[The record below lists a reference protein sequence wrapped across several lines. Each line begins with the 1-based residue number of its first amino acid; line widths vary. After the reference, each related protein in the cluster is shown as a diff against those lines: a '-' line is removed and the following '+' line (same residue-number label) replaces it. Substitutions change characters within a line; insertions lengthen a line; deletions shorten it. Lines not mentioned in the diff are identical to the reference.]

1 MQYTWKWAR
10 MLIVLILIAIP
21 IGCTTGLRTS
31 DELLGVTDLDAAYQ
45 HARKQYPP
53 ASYAAKKESEKS
65 PGDYLDMA
73 FSVFDTPETAEQ
85 KEASE
90 QFQLA
95 ELAFNR
101 ATQYRDTSRGRSS
114 DLRLAGQHFQTAAET
129 YIGAAKLWK
138 ESALEEDALFM
149 AGEAYFFIDY
159 YEDAINQYSALI
171 KKYPNTRH
179 LDRAQQK
186 RFAVAKYWLDAEI
199 DNPTGFFNMNLFDHS
214 MPLHERLSKAINILD
229 RMRFQDPTGALSD
242 DATMLVGQTYFNL
255 KDYSKADIYFADLV
269 KMFPS
274 SEHQFNA
281 HVLGMQCKLKLYMG
295 AEYSAVPLETAE
307 EYLSQIRRLFPQKYK
322 QQRDRLDRFTAEI
335 RYKKAE
341 REWFV
346 SQYYE
351 TKKEYRAARFYL
363 NELATNY
370 SDTPYGHRAIARL
383 NSIRH
388 FPGKPTQEMEWLVD
402 LFPEEEKAKPLIA
415 VETNDATL
423 R

>member
-1 MQYTWKWAR
+1 MQNKWKWAR
-10 MLIVLILIAIP
+10 MLIVLILFAIP
-21 IGCTTGLRTS
+21 IGCNTGIRTS

-45 HARKQYPP
+45 HARKRNPP
-53 ASYAAKKESEKS
+53 ASYAATKEAEKS
-65 PGDYLDMA
+65 PGDYLDIA
-73 FSVFDTPETAEQ
+73 FSVLDTPETAQQE
-85 KEASE
+85 EASE
-90 QFQLA
+90 QFKLA
-95 ELAFNR
+95 EFAFNR
-101 ATQYRDTSRGRSS
+101 ATEYRDKSRGRPS
-114 DLRLAGQHFQTAAET
+114 DLKLAGKHFQTAAES
-129 YIGAAKLWK
+129 YIEAADLWR

-186 RFAVAKYWLDAEI
+186 RFAIAKYWLDAEI
-199 DNPTGFFNMNLFDHS
+199 KSPTGFFHMNIFDHS
-214 MPLHERLSKAINILD
+214 MPMHERLSKAINILD

-255 KDYSKADIYFADLV
+255 KDYSRSDIYFADLV

-295 AEYSAVPLETAE
+295 AEYSAVPLETAA
-307 EYLSQIRRLFPQKYK
+307 EYLSQIHRLFPQEYK
-322 QQRDRLDRFTAEI
+322 KHHDRLDRFAAEI

-370 SDTPYGHRAIARL
+370 RDTPYGNRAIARL
-383 NSIRH
+383 NSIQQ
-388 FPGKPTQEMEWLVD
+388 FPGKPAQEMEWLVD

-415 VETNDATL
+415 AESSDATL